1 MSKRDTWLT
10 CDESLLVVR
19 LDFHKG
25 AGNGGQKIN
34 KTSSAV
40 RITHPESGITT
51 VCNESRSQTRNRQLA
66 IRKLRKRM
74 ALELRCEPEMEVN
87 AKDIPA
93 LTNER
98 YYLYLAQ
105 VLDHLQKTGSVP
117 GFTRSGLERFLRRDP
132 EVWRY
137 LSEHK
142 TMEYGIYFGVRTCSG
157 DGAPVP

>member
-105 VLDHLQKTGSVP
+105 VLDHL
-117 GFTRSGLERFLRRDP
+117 
-132 EVWRY
+132 
-137 LSEHK
+137 
-142 TMEYGIYFGVRTCSG
+142 
-157 DGAPVP
+157 